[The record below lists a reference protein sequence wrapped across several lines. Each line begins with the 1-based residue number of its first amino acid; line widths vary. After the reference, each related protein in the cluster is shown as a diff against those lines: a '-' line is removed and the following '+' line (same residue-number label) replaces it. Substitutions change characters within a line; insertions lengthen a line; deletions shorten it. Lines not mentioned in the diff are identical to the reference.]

1 MSRFTNHH
9 LFLSWV
15 LAVNFWGIPNPFQ
28 DHLHRV
34 ASVYL
39 KVGHVR
45 LFVAHGVYSPWILQE
60 RIWEWVAFPFSRR
73 SSQPRDLIQVSGISG
88 RFFTSWATREACQFI
103 STIETIKW
111 PHLRTVKY
119 LWVFNN
125 LQNPMIFS
133 SCYLWD
139 RLSHNLHLACQS
151 GYIYLHF
158 YALFWECSSSKT
170 HVVHPLISLKPY
182 SNVIFSLRCLTS
194 LSKIMPS
201 RLSVSTLLFLQF
213 HHSLYHH
220 SQPNTI
226 PLALSLTSLQRDL

>member
-1 MSRFTNHH
+1 MSDS
-9 LFLSWV
+9 LW
-15 LAVNFWGIPNPFQ
+15 P
-28 DHLHRV
+28 
-34 ASVYL
+34 
-39 KVGHVR
+39 
-45 LFVAHGVYSPWILQE
+45 HGVYSPWILQE

-226 PLALSLTSLQRDL
+226 PKQESSSMPCWAVLPPLGGLWGKLLQGLEAENGLREAVWEDSSGNST